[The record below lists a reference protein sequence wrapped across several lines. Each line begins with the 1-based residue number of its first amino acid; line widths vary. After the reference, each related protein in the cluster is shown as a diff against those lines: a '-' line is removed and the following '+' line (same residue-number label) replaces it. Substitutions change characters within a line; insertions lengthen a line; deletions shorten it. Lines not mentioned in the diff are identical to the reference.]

1 MKPMNQKQIPTSKNQ
16 IPNNMK
22 PMKQKLILSSKSS
35 FLAVFLLLPVS
46 SYAAVTVA
54 AWTGA
59 PTSAGDKKYTYL
71 PPSVPG
77 ADADLITFASVDASE
92 SGPIHI
98 FNLSNL
104 ADVPVNNVLRYTIE
118 VTDLTNFFWINQ
130 VSENTAFG
138 SNTVGSVTKVFSDAW
153 VTQLNSTT
161 LTGTQSGPI
170 LATGSGLQQIWVET
184 TMTGV
189 SGANR
194 LANITFSLSQT
205 SAIPEV
211 TSSFSLLAMLSSGLL
226 LRRRTKS

>member
-1 MKPMNQKQIPTSKNQ
+1 MNQKQIPTSQNQ

-22 PMKQKLILSSKSS
+22 PMKQKLIPSCKVSS
-35 FLAVFLLLPVS
+35 LAVFLLLPVS

-54 AWTGA
+54 TWTGA

-71 PPSVPG
+71 SSG
-77 ADADLITFASVDASE
+77 NDAQLITFSSVDASE

-104 ADVPVNNVLRYTIE
+104 ADVSTNNVLRYTIE

-138 SNTVGSVTKVFSDAW
+138 SSTVGSVTKVYSDAW

-189 SGANR
+189 DGANR

-211 TSSFSLLAMLSSGLL
+211 ASSFSLLAMLSSGLL